1 MRTKIPAH
9 TPVEIGRA
17 STHDVKIRW
26 DDGHESV
33 YPAREL
39 RLKCPC
45 AACVDEMTGQ
55 TRLTPPPVAAAEG
68 GAAANAAGPSDK
80 RTGGGVITSSIAET
94 VHPVK
99 IDLVGR
105 YAIAIHWSDG
115 HNTGIYTF
123 DLLRKLCPCCA

>member
-1 MRTKIPAH
+1 MNAKIAAH
-9 TPVEIGRA
+9 LPVEIGRSGA
-17 STHDVKIRW
+17 HDVKIRW

-45 AACVDEMTGQ
+45 AACVDEMTGHV
-55 TRLTPPPVAAAEG
+55 RL
-68 GAAANAAGPSDK
+68 
-80 RTGGGVITSSIAET
+80 ITSSIAET
-94 VHPVK
+94 VHPLK
-99 IDLVGR
+99 IDVVGR

-123 DLLRKLCPCCA
+123 DLLRTLCPCCTA